1 LHNIPIQE
9 NISVIIPTYNF
20 ANVTRKTL
28 NAVISQSLAPKEV
41 IIIDSTESNEIRH
54 LVNEIESK
62 IKIFYRKSD
71 KILFPGEARNEGVRL
86 SNFEWLAF
94 LDSKTVPDNNW
105 LKNNFN
111 LIIEKKADVVF
122 GSTTYSAETNFQE
135 CLRACNFGIKSIETT
150 PGSVIKKHNF
160 NKTGGFQEKVRA
172 GEDLAWRQVIKKSS
186 LVSYTSKKASLTY
199 FGLPTGLMESIKRF
213 FIYQLYGSLVD
224 IQNTSKNIYFGI
236 FLILITLIVPKWNLI
251 VGFNSKFF
259 IPNITTIYVTIFF
272 VISFLILIFNKSFFK
287 NKNSFISFSVK
298 VAIFILLFYSA
309 IRWNYA
315 VADFVEDSIFFI
327 PHITKIYLSTVIAMS
342 FIYRGLYFPLIN
354 EIKLNQLL
362 PFWWIKVGLVG
373 LILDLAK
380 APGYVLG
387 AIIKFINR

>member
-1 LHNIPIQE
+1 
-9 NISVIIPTYNF
+9 
-20 ANVTRKTL
+20 
-28 NAVISQSLAPKEV
+28 
-41 IIIDSTESNEIRH
+41 
-54 LVNEIESK
+54 
-62 IKIFYRKSD
+62 
-71 KILFPGEARNEGVRL
+71 
-86 SNFEWLAF
+86 
-94 LDSKTVPDNNW
+94 
-105 LKNNFN
+105 
-111 LIIEKKADVVF
+111 
-122 GSTTYSAETNFQE
+122 
-135 CLRACNFGIKSIETT
+135 
-150 PGSVIKKHNF
+150 
-160 NKTGGFQEKVRA
+160 
-172 GEDLAWRQVIKKSS
+172 
-186 LVSYTSKKASLTY
+186 
-199 FGLPTGLMESIKRF
+199 MESIKRF

-236 FLILITLIVPKWNLI
+236 FIILITLIVPKWNLI

-272 VISFLILIFNKSFFK
+272 VISFLILIFNKNFFK

-298 VAIFILLFYSA
+298 TAIFILLFYSA

-327 PHITKIYLSTVIAMS
+327 PHITKIYLSTVIAIS

-354 EIKLNQLL
+354 EIKINQLL

-387 AIIKFINR
+387 AIIKFVNR